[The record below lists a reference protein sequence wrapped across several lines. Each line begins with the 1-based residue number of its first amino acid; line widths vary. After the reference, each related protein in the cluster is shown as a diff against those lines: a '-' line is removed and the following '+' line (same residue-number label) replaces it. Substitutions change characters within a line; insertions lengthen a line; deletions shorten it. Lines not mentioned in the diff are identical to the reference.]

1 MTNDLTCPSGAARCV
16 NMQCV
21 YSLKPKGL
29 PRHTQT
35 HSLFLQNSLFFKQ
48 VLLIF
53 LFPPYFWTEGSSFVG
68 RPVFLFCFSTSC
80 FSFSTSCQSHCRS
93 RITQHRRVK
102 ADSLLY
108 STIQHQQ
115 SEKTQTQPGSQPR
128 GLLEDKWDPQFWK
141 WRNKNKVSPH

>member
-1 MTNDLTCPSGAARCV
+1 MCEHAVCVQPEAKRLAPAHTNTLFVPS
-16 NMQCV
+16 
-21 YSLKPKGL
+21 KL
-29 PRHTQT
+29 P
-35 HSLFLQNSLFFKQ
+35 FFKQ